1 MQVTIFQP
9 GLLNCSELLAP
20 HGSCYIWSS
29 WNITAKLVSF
39 AAFLGGETSVSLFF
53 FLLAQKFQE
62 PSFIISHSNVPKP
75 DVWKGQYEML

>member
-39 AAFLGGETSVSLFF
+39 AAFFGGETSVSLFF
-53 FLLAQKFQE
+53 F
-62 PSFIISHSNVPKP
+62 FISTEVPRTQFHYFAFKCSQARC
-75 DVWKGQYEML
+75 VEGAV